1 MDASYPIA
9 ESSAEIVFVE
19 GAREES
25 AVDESSAVFGNPEWP
40 DKLGSPDSFLSRET
54 INFASPRRFLN
65 REASW
70 LAFAMRLLDLGGD
83 VTLPLL
89 EKAKFLAIFSSGLDE
104 FLQVRVAGIKEQIA
118 VGLKSTSPDG
128 MHPEEQLDMIRRMIK
143 ICIKRANRIFTGQL
157 QPALEK
163 EGIKITNYAELSEE
177 GKSRLKAV
185 FTREIFP
192 VLTPLAVDPG
202 HPFPY
207 ISNLSLNIA
216 VFVVDK
222 FTGDRRF
229 ARVKV
234 PTPLLPRYVSAGG
247 ASENILVPLEQII
260 SSHLGDLFP
269 QMDVEGSYA
278 FRVVRNADLDFDE
291 DEADDLL
298 EAIEL
303 ELRKRRRFGRA
314 VCIEVQSD
322 MPQEMREVLLGELE
336 LEEGDCYEYDGQ
348 LDFSSL
354 WMLYDLDRPELKYE
368 DWAPAQVADLMF
380 GDQEQ
385 LSIFDVLRD
394 KDILLHHPYESFA
407 ASVETFIAQASV
419 DENVLAIKQTLYR
432 TSGDAPFVSS
442 LSRAVESGKQV
453 AALVELKARF
463 DEDKNITWAKQ
474 LEHAGVHVVYG
485 LVGLKTHS
493 KTVLVVRK
501 ESDGIK
507 RYVHIGTGNYN
518 SKTARTYEDLGLLSS
533 SEETG
538 ADLTDLF
545 NYLTGFSRPSK
556 TRSIVLAPDNLRN
569 CLLAKIEEQ
578 ALLGKDGEIMLKA
591 NGLTDPQLIDSLYH
605 ASRQGT
611 KITLIIRGICALRP
625 RVVGLSDNIAVRS
638 IVGRF
643 LEHSRIYRF
652 GKPNFREVSTPELFL
667 ADQLKKGQKNALD
680 LLEQSIRGEG
690 LKPLYLQNEED
701 VDCRSSDFGAQYF
714 IGSADLME
722 RNFDRRIEA
731 IVPIENASLC
741 SRLEGILQ
749 ICLLDDLFSWEL
761 QSDSSWKRR
770 KSVNKISSQNI
781 FMQISTYNMARKRY
795 LDEMHRN

>member
-1 MDASYPIA
+1 MNSEITFTADNVLEDSCSETEKHAGFDSYAQGEASNV
-9 ESSAEIVFVE
+9 S
-19 GAREES
+19 
-25 AVDESSAVFGNPEWP
+25 
-40 DKLGSPDSFLSRET
+40 
-54 INFASPRRFLN
+54 SPRRFLN

-70 LAFAMRLLDLGGD
+70 LAFAMRLLDLSGD
-83 VTLPLL
+83 MTIPLL
-89 EKAKFLAIFSSGLDE
+89 ERAKFLAIFSSGLDE

-128 MHPEEQLDMIRRMIK
+128 MYPEEQLDMIRSMIK
-143 ICIKRANRIFTGQL
+143 ICIKRANRIFTAHL
-157 QPALEK
+157 QPALQK
-163 EGIKITNYAELSEE
+163 EGIRITDYAALPDDA
-177 GKSRLKAV
+177 KSSLKV
-185 FTREIFP
+185 LFTKEIFP

-216 VFVVDK
+216 VFVVDNL
-222 FTGDRRF
+222 TGDRRF

-234 PTPLLPRYVSAGG
+234 PTPLLPRYVSVGG
-247 ASENILVPLEQII
+247 ENENILVPLEQVIAA
-260 SSHLGDLFP
+260 HLSDLFP
-269 QMDVEGSYA
+269 QMEVESSYA

-314 VCIEVQSD
+314 VCIEVQSA

-336 LEEGDCYEYDGQ
+336 LEAGDCYEYEGQ

-354 WMLYDLDRPELKYE
+354 WMLYDLNRFDLKYP
-368 DWAPAQVADLMF
+368 DWTPAQIPDLISDDPD
-380 GDQEQ
+380 G
-385 LSIFDVLRD
+385 LNIFDVLRGQ
-394 KDILLHHPYESFA
+394 DILVHHPYESFA
-407 ASVETFIAQASV
+407 ASVETFIAQAST
-419 DENVLAIKQTLYR
+419 DESVLAIKQTLYR

-474 LEHAGVHVVYG
+474 LERAGVHVVYG

-501 ESDGIK
+501 EPDGIK

-518 SKTARTYEDLGLLSS
+518 SKTARIYEDMGILSS
-533 SEETG
+533 SEKIG

-556 TRSIVLAPDNLRN
+556 TRSIILAPDSLRN
-569 CLLAKIEEQ
+569 CLLQKIQEQ
-578 ALLGKDGEIMLKA
+578 AMLGPEGEIVLKA
-591 NGLTDPQLIDSLYH
+591 NGLTDPQIIDSLYQ
-605 ASRQGT
+605 ASQQGT
-611 KITLIIRGICALRP
+611 KIILIIRGICSLRP
-625 RVVGLSDNIAVRS
+625 QVKGLSENITVRS

-652 GKPNFREVSTPELFL
+652 GRPNFPDESASELFL
-667 ADQLKKGQKNALD
+667 ARQLQKGNRDILD
-680 LLEQSIRGEG
+680 ALEQNILVGGAKAFFIPNTNIGENH
-690 LKPLYLQNEED
+690 Q
-701 VDCRSSDFGAQYF
+701 SAIFGAQYF
-714 IGSADLME
+714 MGSADLME

-731 IVPIENASLC
+731 VIPIENVSLC
-741 SRLEGILQ
+741 ARLEGILQ
-749 ICLLDDLFSWEL
+749 MCLLDDLFSWEL
-761 QSDSSWKRR
+761 QSDSSWVR
-770 KSVNKISSQNI
+770 KQSANNISAQNI
-781 FMQISTYNMARKRY
+781 FMQLSTYNMARKRH
-795 LDEMHRN
+795 LDEMHRD